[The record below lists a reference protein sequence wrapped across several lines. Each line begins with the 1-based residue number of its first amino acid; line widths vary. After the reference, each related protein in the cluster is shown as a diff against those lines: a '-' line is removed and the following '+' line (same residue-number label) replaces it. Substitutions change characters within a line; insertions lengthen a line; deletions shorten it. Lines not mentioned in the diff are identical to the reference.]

1 MMLLGGNL
9 YGQQTKIYTEKYKA
23 FKDGMELYNK
33 AQYQAAQTKFNQ
45 TVQGIDS
52 PHDEIRIDA
61 EYYSAVCAL
70 ELFSQ
75 DAEHLLN
82 EFVYNHPDN
91 VRTKTVFFNLGK
103 HHYRRR
109 RYRDA
114 LKYFKKVDK
123 YELSEEEQLEYQF
136 KLGYGAFYTKDF
148 STARD
153 NFLEVKSKESAY
165 KTPAI
170 YYYSHIAYSNDQNQ
184 LALGGFRSIDTSA
197 KFKAIVPYY
206 IGQILYKQN
215 KFREVTDYAPR
226 FYDGISKKRRSEFA
240 HIIGDSY
247 YRLEEYDSAIVY
259 LKAYN
264 FVEKSS
270 REDYYQLGFSYYRTG
285 DYANAI
291 KYLGKVRSKKDSLA
305 QVAYYQLGDAYLKN
319 DQKDYARNAFKT
331 ASQFSFDKE
340 IEEDALWSYAKLAFE
355 LSYNP
360 YDEAIGAFHEYI
372 DKFPNSSKV
381 DKAYEFLLNVYTTTK
396 NYKAALASIS
406 RIQNKNEKMKKAYQT
421 IAFNRGVELFH
432 NNSFTACIASFEDS
446 RIYKVDKILSSEAV
460 YWEAEAFFGIG
471 KYQKSIAKYNEF
483 KLEPGAILTG
493 KRALAD
499 YNLGYTYLKK
509 ENYSASLTAFRQ
521 FIQGAQ
527 TTENQRK
534 ADAYLRIAD
543 NYYLLKEDDN
553 AISNYLI
560 AIEMSVRNGD
570 YAHFQL
576 AKSQGFKDDQEGKI
590 ASLQALLDKFPK
602 SSYAVAAEYELGEAY
617 LVQNKNEEALGYFQ
631 RIVSDYSQNVNARRA
646 LFNIGVIHYR
656 NEDYLRA
663 KDIFNQVV
671 DQYPNSEEKNSA
683 VVQMKEVYKA
693 TEQLDEYVAWLR
705 SKGIDASFEEL
716 DNEYFSIAISELE
729 NEPVDCFKVIEKF
742 ENYLAKIEQPKHG
755 MAAYFFVA
763 QCNYQ
768 LQMFDAAISAYNKVI
783 EATNNEYTEQALSE
797 ASEINYYQLKDYQ
810 AALSNYTTLEK
821 VAQES
826 ENVNKAMIGQMRC
839 FYEMENYQYAREY
852 ARKVLNKISDDEELE
867 VESQFIEAIS
877 LKELMEYSAALI
889 ALRRTTEI
897 TKSIKGAEAK
907 YCIARIY
914 FIQEKY
920 DECENEVHE
929 LVEQK
934 PGYDYWL
941 ASGIILLAEVYMVR
955 SDYFNARYNLESVIN
970 GYKGDDDI
978 IPLAQ
983 EKLLELDALENQEE
997 KDQLENDTEEIDLGE
1012 EGNLRNK
1019 SLFEES
1025 EEENDDPEKDE
1036 EPKEKQDEED

>member
-1 MMLLGGNL
+1 M
-9 YGQQTKIYTEKYKA
+9 
-23 FKDGMELYNK
+23 
-33 AQYQAAQTKFNQ
+33 
-45 TVQGIDS
+45 
-52 PHDEIRIDA
+52 
-61 EYYSAVCAL
+61 
-70 ELFSQ
+70 
-75 DAEHLLN
+75 
-82 EFVYNHPDN
+82 
-91 VRTKTVFFNLGK
+91 
-103 HHYRRR
+103 
-109 RYRDA
+109 
-114 LKYFKKVDK
+114 
-123 YELSEEEQLEYQF
+123 
-136 KLGYGAFYTKDF
+136 
-148 STARD
+148 
-153 NFLEVKSKESAY
+153 
-165 KTPAI
+165 
-170 YYYSHIAYSNDQNQ
+170 
-184 LALGGFRSIDTSA
+184 
-197 KFKAIVPYY
+197 
-206 IGQILYKQN
+206 
-215 KFREVTDYAPR
+215 
-226 FYDGISKKRRSEFA
+226 
-240 HIIGDSY
+240 
-247 YRLEEYDSAIVY
+247 
-259 LKAYN
+259 
-264 FVEKSS
+264 
-270 REDYYQLGFSYYRTG
+270 
-285 DYANAI
+285 
-291 KYLGKVRSKKDSLA
+291 
-305 QVAYYQLGDAYLKN
+305 
-319 DQKDYARNAFKT
+319 
-331 ASQFSFDKE
+331 
-340 IEEDALWSYAKLAFE
+340 
-355 LSYNP
+355 
-360 YDEAIGAFHEYI
+360 
-372 DKFPNSSKV
+372 
-381 DKAYEFLLNVYTTTK
+381 
-396 NYKAALASIS
+396 
-406 RIQNKNEKMKKAYQT
+406 
-421 IAFNRGVELFH
+421 
-432 NNSFTACIASFEDS
+432 
-446 RIYKVDKILSSEAV
+446 
-460 YWEAEAFFGIG
+460 
-471 KYQKSIAKYNEF
+471 
-483 KLEPGAILTG
+483 EPGAILTG